1 MKKQRSFWIE
11 EYDWNRIQSKIK
23 QLGISGKGKLERFME
38 KIARE
43 RVFFIQGDTDF
54 ELKIKD

>member
-11 EYDWNRIQSKIK
+11 DKDWNKIQSKIT
-23 QLGISGKGKLERFME
+23 QIGIHGKGKLERFME

-43 RVFFIQGDTDF
+43 RVFFVQGECDF
-54 ELKIKD
+54 ELKVKK